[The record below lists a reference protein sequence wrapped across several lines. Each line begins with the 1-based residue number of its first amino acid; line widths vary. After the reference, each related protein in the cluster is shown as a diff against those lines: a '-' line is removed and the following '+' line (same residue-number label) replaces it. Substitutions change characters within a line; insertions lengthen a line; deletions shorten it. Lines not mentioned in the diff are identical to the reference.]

1 MKRTILFFIL
11 LQPLLGF
18 SDTLDYWS
26 VHLNNNLIGNYNTF
40 STNNEITLN
49 RADIKPTDSLY
60 ITYGNDHPCANCTYY
75 YMVKAP
81 DLAMKY
87 GKTAK
92 YLNTKMSFSLFKLS
106 EFLDLNDFEFSVYD
120 GIYTKELLSYV
131 RLFKLKFV

>member
-1 MKRTILFFIL
+1 MNIIVLLFIAL
-11 LQPLLGF
+11 LPFSGF

-26 VHLNNNLIGNYNTF
+26 VYLNEDIVGKFNSF
-40 STNNEITLN
+40 STNNEIALN
-49 RADIKPTDSLY
+49 REDIKPTDSLY

-75 YMVKAP
+75 YMVKER

-92 YLNTKMSFSLFKLS
+92 NLNTKISFSLYKLS
-106 EFLDLNDFEFSVYD
+106 EFLGSKYFEFSVYD

-131 RLFKLKFV
+131 ILFRLKFE